1 MFNLMK
7 LMQFKQMGERFRANH
22 PRIPGFFEAAFGSIR
37 EGSVIEM
44 TVTDPE
50 GKTICANIRVTAED
64 MEMLREG
71 REMMAQMGRQN

>member
-1 MFNLMK
+1 MFNPMK
-7 LMQFKQMGERFRANH
+7 LMRFKEMGERFRANH
-22 PRIPGFFEAAFGSIR
+22 PRIPGFFEAAFHSIR

-64 MEMLREG
+64 MEMLREARDTMG
-71 REMMAQMGRQN
+71 HMEM

>member
-1 MFNLMK
+1 MFNPMK

-22 PRIPGFFEAAFGSIR
+22 PRIPGFFEAAFRSVR

-50 GKTICANIRVTAED
+50 GKSVCANIRVTAED
-64 MEMLREG
+64 MEMLREA
-71 REMMAQMGRQN
+71 REIMGQMQG